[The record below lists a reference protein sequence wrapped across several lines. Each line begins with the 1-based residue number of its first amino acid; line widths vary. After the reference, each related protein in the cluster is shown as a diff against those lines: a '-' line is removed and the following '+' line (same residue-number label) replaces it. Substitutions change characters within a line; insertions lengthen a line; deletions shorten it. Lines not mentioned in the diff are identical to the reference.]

1 MSDLPAAIASYLPEL
16 TALRR
21 DLHAHPEIGFKE
33 VRTSALVAGSLRAWG
48 IDVVEKVGTTG
59 LVATIRGRRPGSRTI
74 GLRADMDALPIHEAT
89 GLPHASRN
97 PGTMHACGHDGH
109 TTMLLGAAR
118 YLSSHRDFAG
128 TVNLIFQP
136 AEEGLGGAKAM
147 LGEGL
152 FERFPCD
159 SIYGMHNFP
168 SLPVGKFALRE
179 GPLMAAAGLFEATFT
194 GKGGHAGLSEHAP
207 YDIALVL
214 AKYVLALRDLAA
226 REAMPGE
233 MAVVRVGELEG
244 HGGTSL
250 NVMPAR
256 AYVGGTMR
264 CFSPQTQ
271 ALFER
276 RIEELAHALAA
287 EARDAKAAVTMRW
300 ITAALINAKT
310 ETQAAVRAASAV
322 AGAVVDKESPAISAG
337 EDFAYMMEQRP
348 GAFIFLGNG
357 AGSDAHG
364 QGVHTPKYDFNDA
377 AIPFGVEYWI
387 RLVDQELAG

>member
-16 TALRR
+16 TAFRR
-21 DLHAHPEIGFKE
+21 DLHAHPELGFKE
-33 VRTSALVAGSLRAWG
+33 VRTSALVAGSLKAWG
-48 IDVVEKVGTTG
+48 VDVVEKVGTTG
-59 LVATIRGRRPGSRTI
+59 LVATIRGRRPGTQSI
-74 GLRADMDALPIHEAT
+74 GLRADLDALPIQEAT
-89 GLPHASRN
+89 GLPHASRH

-159 SIYGMHNFP
+159 SIYGLHNLP
-168 SLPVGKFALRE
+168 TLPVGKFALRE
-179 GPLMAAAGLFEATFT
+179 GPLMAASGLFEVTFS
-194 GKGGHAGLSEHAP
+194 GQGGHAGLAEHAP

-214 AKYVLALRDLAA
+214 AKYVLALHELAA
-226 REAMPGE
+226 HEAAPGE
-233 MAVVRVGELEG
+233 LAVVRVGELEG
-244 HGGTSL
+244 HGGASL

-264 CFSPQTQ
+264 CFSRPTQ
-271 ALFER
+271 ARFER
-276 RIEELAHALAA
+276 RIEELAHGLVAD
-287 EARDAKAAVTMRW
+287 ARDAKAEVALRW
-300 ITAALINAKT
+300 ITTALINAKA
-310 ETQAAVRAASAV
+310 ETRAAVSAASAV
-322 AGAVVDKESPAISAG
+322 GGSVVDPSAPPLSVG

-357 AGSDAHG
+357 SGSGAHG
-364 QGVHTPKYDFNDA
+364 QGLHTPRYDFNDA
-377 AIPFGVEYWI
+377 VIPYGIEYWV
-387 RLVDQELAG
+387 RLVGQELAA